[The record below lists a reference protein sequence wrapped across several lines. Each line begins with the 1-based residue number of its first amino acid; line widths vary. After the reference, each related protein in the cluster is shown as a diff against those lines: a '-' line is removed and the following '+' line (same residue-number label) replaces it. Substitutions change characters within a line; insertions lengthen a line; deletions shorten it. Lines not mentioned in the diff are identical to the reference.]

1 MSRYEPREIEGKWQQ
16 VWADEGTWEVPNP
29 GQEGFDPEKPK
40 SYVLEMLPYP
50 SGEPHVGHLKC
61 YSLGDAIA
69 HFRRR
74 NGFEV
79 IHPMGF
85 DSFGLPAENNAI
97 KTGEPPLVA
106 TERSIES
113 FRKQFADW
121 GVSIDWSREV
131 ATHTPEYYRWT
142 QWIFLQL
149 FERGLAYRTQAP
161 VQWCPKDATV
171 LANEQVVDG
180 RCERCGTQ
188 VETRNLRQWFFKT
201 TEYAQQLLDDFDEL
215 EAWPPHV
222 ITMQKNW
229 IGRSEGAEVTFR
241 CESANLDFPV
251 FTTRPDTL
259 FGATFFVMAPEHPE
273 LDRLIEGTEVEDQ
286 VREYV
291 NSVAR
296 ESVAE
301 RGDEGRPKTGVPLG
315 RTVTNPVNGEEIPMF
330 VADYVLMDY
339 GTGAIMAVPGHDQRD
354 YEFAKVFDLPVRR
367 VIEGEPEEGGDDQG
381 LPYAGDGPM
390 TGSGRFDGMNNRAA
404 YDEIVEWLKLEGRG
418 DASVNFRLRDWL
430 VSRQRYWG
438 APIPIVYCDECGM
451 VPVPEEQLPV
461 RLPEIDDYAPKGKS
475 PLAAATHWVATT
487 CPKCGAAAERETDT
501 MDTFVD
507 SSWYFLRYL
516 DAQNSEAAWDREAAD
531 FWMPVDQY
539 IGGVE
544 HAILHL
550 MYARFFAKALKD
562 MGHIGVVEPFANL
575 FTQGMITRDGAKMSK
590 SKGNTVSP
598 SEIVARHGADAA
610 RTYVCFMGPPERSGD
625 WTDEGVEGVHRFL
638 ARLWRLGEELAAAGQ
653 SGPLALPDGLDGEA
667 REVAAKAHWAIDKAT
682 GDFNRGFQ
690 FNTVIAAV
698 MELVNEIYLVKGNL
712 LAAGGDGAEA
722 VRFATGTAA
731 SLIQPFAPHLA
742 AEVFE
747 RVTGQRVWEAAWP
760 EADPDLLKS
769 DTVTIV
775 VQVGGKVRDRVEVA
789 DGAPE
794 EEILATAKAAEN
806 VARHLEGMTIVKEI
820 VVPGKLV
827 NLVVKPA

>member
-1 MSRYEPREIEGKWQQ
+1 MSRYEPRVIEGKWQQ
-16 VWADEGTWEVPNP
+16 VWSDEGTWEVPNP

-97 KTGEPPLVA
+97 KTGEAPLVA
-106 TERSIES
+106 TERSIAS
-113 FRKQFADW
+113 FRRQFADW
-121 GVSIDWSREV
+121 GVSIDWSREL

-149 FERGLAYRTQAP
+149 YEKGLAYRTQAP

-180 RCERCGTQ
+180 RCERCGTE

-201 TEYAQQLLDDFDEL
+201 TEYAQQLLDDFEEL
-215 EAWPPHV
+215 ESWPPHV

-241 CESANLDFPV
+241 CDSANLDFPV

-259 FGATFFVMAPEHPE
+259 FGATFFVIAPEHPE
-273 LDRLIEGTEVEDQ
+273 LDRLIDGTEVEEE

-301 RGDEGRPKTGVPLG
+301 RGDEGRAKTGVPLG

-354 YEFAKVFDLPVRR
+354 YEFARVFDLPVRR
-367 VIEGEPEEGGDDQG
+367 VIEGEPEEGGDEAG

-390 TGSGRFDGMNNRAA
+390 TGSGRFDGMNNREA
-404 YDEIVEWLKLEGRG
+404 YQEIIEWLKLEGRG

-438 APIPIVYCDECGM
+438 APIPIVYCDDCGM
-451 VPVPEEQLPV
+451 VPVPEDQLPV

-475 PLAAATHWVATT
+475 PLAAATEWVETN
-487 CPKCGAAAERETDT
+487 CPSCGAAAERETDT

-516 DAQNSEAAWDREAAD
+516 DAQNSGAAWERTAAD
-531 FWMPVDQY
+531 HWMPVDQY

-550 MYARFFAKALKD
+550 LYARFFTKALKE
-562 MGHIGVVEPFANL
+562 MGHLGVVEPFANL

-638 ARLWRLGEELAAAGQ
+638 ARLWRVGEELAGTGTAA
-653 SGPLALPDGLDGEA
+653 PPALPGGLEGEA
-667 REVAAKAHWAIDKAT
+667 RDVAAKAHWAIDKAT
-682 GDFNRGFQ
+682 GDFERGFQ

-698 MELVNEIYLVKGNL
+698 MELVNEVYRVKDEL
-712 LAAGGDGAEA
+712 IAAGGDGVEA
-722 VRFATGTAA
+722 VRFSVATAA

-747 RVTGQRVWEAAWP
+747 KVTGERVWEVAWP
-760 EADPDLLKS
+760 EADPEMLKS
-769 DTVTIV
+769 ETVTIV
-775 VQVGGKVRDRVEVA
+775 VQVGGKVRDRIEVA
-789 DGAPE
+789 DGAPD
-794 EEILATAKAAEN
+794 EEILAAAKTAEN
-806 VARHLEGMTIVKEI
+806 VVRHLEGMTIVKEI

-827 NLVVKPA
+827 NLVVKPG